1 MGKHFHQF
9 PALQLGKRAGFNDTY
24 LIAYL
29 GREFSSWHRTSCL
42 LDDLLELGVRNVTF
56 HNDGLVHLG
65 GSHHADARL
74 AKAGFGCFGLFGHW
88 ILKVLEYSVITEI
101 LN

>member
-29 GREFSSWHRTSCL
+29 GRGIFVMGIELLAL
-42 LDDLLELGVRNVTF
+42 LDDLLELGVRNAATYSTTMVLSILVEVTTPTRVLRRPGF
-56 HNDGLVHLG
+56 LVV
-65 GSHHADARL
+65 SVCSDI
-74 AKAGFGCFGLFGHW
+74 GF
-88 ILKVLEYSVITEI
+88 
-101 LN
+101 